1 MEFFWT
7 HPLCKHNLSIIYIL
21 IVSKNGQFCKPPT
34 QFISLQICLAF
45 YFELTWKCFFYS
57 FSLWLIFIH
66 LKDLKKYISK
76 GEKNANE
83 TLQKRYFKSFRTHT
97 QAKNLKIGRK
107 FELSLKSVVG
117 KVSAFFKLFFLLFF
131 FAAQLTGPPVGPNA
145 QLFPKNHFDGPP

>member
-1 MEFFWT
+1 MEFFLT
-7 HPLCKHNLSIIYIL
+7 HPLCKHNLSTIYIL

-66 LKDLKKYISK
+66 LKDLKKYIK
-76 GEKNANE
+76 GRKNANE
-83 TLQKRYFKSFRTHT
+83 TLKKSMYFKSFRTHT

-117 KVSAFFKLFFLLFF
+117 KVSAFFNLFF
-131 FAAQLTGPPVGPNA
+131 FFSS
-145 QLFPKNHFDGPP
+145 FPYVYFEN